1 MSISA
6 CCPSCSS
13 GVMKRCS
20 MQLTC
25 SHVKVSVRVRVRVAV
40 RFKVSVRISQH
51 AVDLVARA
59 LDKLQLDAAQRGLG
73 ALLVRLRVRV
83 GLGIALGV
91 GLGVGLGFGALLQ
104 PQPPP
109 LRAQRRLR
117 LGLLVRRDEP
127 QLADAR
133 LAVRLGRLGLGLGL
147 GLEP

>member
-1 MSISA
+1 MPLGLRLA
-6 CCPSCSS
+6 L
-13 GVMKRCS
+13 GLAS
-20 MQLTC
+20 MQLTW
-25 SHVKVSVRVRVRVAV
+25 SRARSTSSNSMPRSVA
-40 RFKVSVRISQH
+40 SVPSW
-51 AVDLVARA
+51 L
-59 LDKLQLDAAQRGLG
+59 GLG
-73 ALLVRLRVRV
+73 L

-117 LGLLVRRDEP
+117 LGLLVGRHEP

-147 GLEP
+147 GLGLEP

>member
-1 MSISA
+1 MPLGLRLA
-6 CCPSCSS
+6 L
-13 GVMKRCS
+13 GLAS
-20 MQLTC
+20 MQLTW
-25 SHVKVSVRVRVRVAV
+25 SRARSTSSNSMPRSVA
-40 RFKVSVRISQH
+40 SVPSW
-51 AVDLVARA
+51 L
-59 LDKLQLDAAQRGLG
+59 GLG
-73 ALLVRLRVRV
+73 L

-117 LGLLVRRDEP
+117 LGLLVGRDEP